1 MSLTSR
7 PADAAEFVKS
17 LAGMN
22 CSRHFDRQY
31 GGDPEPGIESLLD
44 PLDGGKET
52 AESAEGKEA
61 TFGGHEDLI
70 SGNKGIDSENTQ
82 RRRTVY
88 QNEVCPRLQRQQ
100 SAAQRLLPIRL
111 CGELKLCSG

>member
-1 MSLTSR
+1 MMSLTSR

-88 QNEVCPRLQRQQ
+88 QNEVTR
-100 SAAQRLLPIRL
+100 
-111 CGELKLCSG
+111 GER